1 MTLVPYVLG
10 MAGNGDDTGRAEG
23 GRAGPE
29 GAVWTPPRM
38 ALLRQLIDEN
48 IAAIAKDAP
57 ADVAEADKR
66 SRAITNVARSIKAVD
81 ALVERSERTHSDVEN
96 PEDEMSDERDDDP
109 KVVAELRAELVGRLD
124 RLRAIVEQ
132 KSVDGR
138 AELGAGAQGR
148 PEAGAGSGCTPG
160 GADDRLADLGD
171 ARRTGGGK
179 DLRGGLL
186 VA

>member
-10 MAGNGDDTGRAEG
+10 MAGNGDETGRAE
-23 GRAGPE
+23 PE

-48 IAAIAKDAP
+48 IAVIAKDAP

-81 ALVERSERTHSDVEN
+81 ALAERSERTRSDVEN

-138 AELGAGAQGR
+138 AEVRAGSQGGAQ
-148 PEAGAGSGCTPG
+148 AGAGSTGTPG

-171 ARRTGGGK
+171 VGRTGGGK
-179 DLRGGLL
+179 NLRGGLL
-186 VA
+186 AA